1 MKRSEEAALLYSLAA
16 YLGASM
22 LATVL
27 LLLGALAVM
36 KAFFASAGFLFG
48 PRGVYWLKPM
58 LQDSIGFAAAASGT
72 ALAQY
77 YLAGLFRYSGIDRSE
92 LAVIVSFTA
101 LFCGLL
107 FWRGALLSSLGAY
120 GFSGLPV
127 TLAALLGGLEAVFL
141 EPGRISRPRWLSLF
155 FS

>member
-1 MKRSEEAALLYSLAA
+1 MKRSEGEALLYSLAA

-36 KAFFASAGFLFG
+36 KVFFISAKFALGAG
-48 PRGVYWLKPM
+48 GAYWLKP
-58 LQDSIGFAAAASGT
+58 LLHDSVGFAAAASGT

-77 YLAGLFRYSGIDRSE
+77 YLVSLFRLSGVDRAE

-107 FWRGALLSSLGAY
+107 FWRGALLSCLGAY

-127 TLAALLGGLEAVFL
+127 MLAALLGGLEAVFL
-141 EPGRISRPRWLSLF
+141 EPGKNPLPASVSSF
-155 FS
+155 FR

>member
-1 MKRSEEAALLYSLAA
+1 MRRSEEAALLYSLAA

-27 LLLGALAVM
+27 LLLGALAAM
-36 KAFFASAGFLFG
+36 KGFFALASFAFG
-48 PRGVYWLKPM
+48 TRNVYWLKP
-58 LQDSIGFAAAASGT
+58 LLCDSVGFALSSAGT

-77 YLAGLFRYSGIDRSE
+77 YFAGMFRRTGAIRLE

-107 FWRGALLSSLGAY
+107 FWRGAHSSSLGAY
-120 GFSGLPV
+120 GFSGLAV
-127 TLAALLGGLEAVFL
+127 TLSALLGGLEAVFQ
-141 EPGRISRPRWLSLF
+141 ESGEDGRTAAHPSTFP
-155 FS
+155 